1 MKLPLG
7 ENETCSGRANKTRF
21 EDETKIRN
29 SLRNQ
34 VDIIFLR
41 KSSFICRGIPIRKPG
56 SENYRSNII

>member
-7 ENETCSGRANKTRF
+7 ENETCPGRANKIHF

-41 KSSFICRGIPIRKPG
+41 KSSLQLSKLFVVFVN
-56 SENYRSNII
+56 SLYNEFN